1 MQVNSPLDLTASQ
14 ASTPGPANPSTQ
26 LGKDDFL
33 RLLTVQLRYQ
43 DPLNPLENTEF
54 IAQMAQFSS
63 LEQLQNMN
71 DTLDENNKAETQLQT
86 AFNTNLAT
94 SLVGKKVEVP
104 TSEVEIDGT
113 GVTTLGYRLG
123 EGAREAILQILDAQG
138 QTVRSFDLNPTQSQG
153 TLEWDGK
160 NNAGEEVSAG
170 AYRVVVKAEGIGGT
184 AVDAAALQGVRVDA
198 VRYAGQEARIW
209 AAGRE
214 WGLEE
219 LSGVLSS
226 E

>member
-1 MQVNSPLDLTASQ
+1 MQVNTPLDAATSETAM
-14 ASTPGPANPSTQ
+14 GPANPSTQ

-71 DTLDENNKAETQLQT
+71 ESLDENNVADDQLAQ
-86 AFNTNLAT
+86 ALSTNIAT
-94 SLVGKKVEVP
+94 SLVGKQVEVP
-104 TSEVEIDGT
+104 TNKVNFDGEEPI
-113 GVTTLGYRLG
+113 TLGYRLG
-123 EGAREAILQILDAQG
+123 KNAREAVLKILDVQG
-138 QTVRSFDLNPTQSQG
+138 QTVRSFELNPAQSQG
-153 TLEWDGK
+153 RLEWDGK
-160 NNAGEEVSAG
+160 SDAGDDVAAG
-170 AYRVVVKAEGIGGT
+170 PYRVVVAAKEAGGT
-184 AVDAAALQGVRVDA
+184 AVEAVSMQGVRVEA

-209 AAGRE
+209 AADRE
-214 WGLEE
+214 WGFEE
-219 LSGVLSS
+219 LNGVLSS